1 MRRRRFLGLASGLG
15 AAAGLGGL
23 AGCGRPPTAQTMG
36 PPAPAPTYKALA
48 DLPEPDIAGSAD
60 GVIPNTYFG
69 YPKKPLVAVQG
80 TPGDGDPVSVLTQ
93 TFSPVPPAADRNSV
107 WSNLNAEVGSELKIQ
122 LVPQA
127 DYATKFATSV
137 AGGALPDLFFADPAF
152 PRMPELLAARA
163 ADLSD
168 HLGGDAILDYPNLA
182 NIPTACWDVGR
193 FNGRLYGLPSP
204 RGATSSGVLFRR
216 DDLLRARGITGE
228 PGSFAEFADLCREV
242 TDTRNSVWALT
253 AAPLQYIRNMLGVPN
268 FWRFDGTTMQSW
280 WTVPE
285 QEQALESARSLFAA
299 GLVNPD
305 AYSSPNKKTW
315 FGTGKAYFTDDSFS
329 SWPQFY
335 ASYGADGGFDLGACT
350 IPAFDGQGK
359 GALWLSFPAYGFAGV
374 AKSAA
379 DRVPALLRVA
389 DYLAAPFGTTEY
401 LTVRYGVEGP
411 DYAMVDGSPQATK
424 AGTAGSALG
433 LKYVIDAPAV
443 NFVPGHPEA
452 ARKMDALLRKLLPD
466 ALANDAVY
474 LYSKTAADRFA
485 RTLTRLS
492 NLEFEIIQ
500 GRKPVSEWRAEV
512 DPWWKRYGAQMADEL
527 TQAYHA
533 AGRG

>member
-1 MRRRRFLGLASGLG
+1 MRRRQFLGLATGLG
-15 AAAGLGGL
+15 TTAALGGL
-23 AGCGRPPTAQTMG
+23 SSCGGPPTAQTLG
-36 PPAPAPTYKALA
+36 PPAAAPTYKALA
-48 DLPEPDIAGSAD
+48 NLPKPDIAGSPD
-60 GVIPNTYFG
+60 GVIPSTYYR
-69 YPKKPLVAVQG
+69 YPTKPLVAVSAP
-80 TPGDGDPVSVLTQ
+80 PGDGRPVTVLTQ
-93 TFSPVPPAADRNSV
+93 TFSPVPPAVDRNSV
-107 WSNLNAEVGSELKIQ
+107 WSNLNTQLGSELKIQ

-127 DYATKFATSV
+127 DYATKFSTAV
-137 AGGALPDLFFADPAF
+137 AGDALPDFFFAGPDF
-152 PRMPELLAARA
+152 PRMPELMAARA
-163 ADLSD
+163 ADLSE
-168 HLGGDAILDYPNLA
+168 HLAGDAILDYPNLA
-182 NIPTACWDVGR
+182 NLPAACWDVGR

-216 DDLLRARGITGE
+216 DDLLKARGITGE

-242 TDTRNSVWALT
+242 TDARNGVWALT
-253 AAPLQYIRNMLGVPN
+253 AAPLQYLRNMLGVPN

-285 QEQALESARSLFAA
+285 QEQALEAARSLFAG

-315 FGTGKAYFTDDSFS
+315 FGSGKAYFTDDALS

-335 ASYGADGGFDLGACT
+335 SSNTVEGFDLGAST
-350 IPAFDGQGK
+350 IPAFDGGGSGK
-359 GALWLSFPAYGFAGV
+359 MWLSFPSYGFAAV
-374 AKSAA
+374 SKASA
-379 DRVPALLRVA
+379 DRVPTLLRIA
-389 DYLAAPFGTTEY
+389 DYLAAPFGTSEY

-411 DYAMVDGSPQATK
+411 DYALKDGSPQPTK
-424 AGTAGSALG
+424 SGSAGSALG
-433 LKYVIDAPAV
+433 LKYLVDAPAV

-452 ARKMDALLRKLLPD
+452 ARKLDKLLRELLPD

-485 RTLTRLS
+485 RTQTRLS

-500 GRKPVSEWRAEV
+500 GRKPVSDWRAEV
-512 DPWWKRYGAQMADEL
+512 GPWWSRYGRQMADEL
-527 TQAYHA
+527 TEAYHA